1 MEKNG
6 KKIKFFFMTC
16 YIFSNSELNSEI
28 ENMYM
33 IPYMYVFKKFIFTY
47 ELFTNRRSGT
57 RVA

>member
-1 MEKNG
+1 ME